1 MDADLRA
8 ILTGLELLRSRPL
21 RPDDF
26 CGQVH
31 RYELNPPLSEAEV
44 RTFEVQHRIV
54 LPSDYRDFLLQVGN
68 GGAGPAYGVF
78 KLGWMDGC
86 SPRDIVWREDDGFVG
101 CLSEPF
107 PHTEAWNDLEGKP
120 KDDYLEQEEDEYE
133 RQMNEF
139 DRRYYDTK
147 NVNGAIPIC
156 HLGCALRQWLVVTG
170 PEAGHIWNDDR
181 SDYGGLYPFQHKNV
195 HRMWFMQWYRA
206 WFDDAVARVQSG
218 TG

>member
-1 MDADLRA
+1 MDADVRA

-31 RYELNPPLSEAEV
+31 RDQLNPPLSEAEV

-54 LPSDYRDFLLQVGN
+54 LPPDYREFLLQLGN

-78 KLGWMDGC
+78 KLGWMDGNRGDE
-86 SPRDIVWREDDGFVG
+86 PWQENGGFVG

-107 PHTEAWNDLEGKP
+107 PHIGAWNDLEGKP
-120 KDDYLEQEEDEYE
+120 QDNPWERDDRAEFE

-156 HLGCALRQWLVVTG
+156 HLGCALRQWLVLTG
-170 PEAGHIWNDDR
+170 SEAGHVWNDDR
-181 SDYGGLYPFQHKNV
+181 ADFEGLYPFQYKNA
-195 HRMWFMQWYRA
+195 HRMSFMQWYRA

-218 TG
+218 TD